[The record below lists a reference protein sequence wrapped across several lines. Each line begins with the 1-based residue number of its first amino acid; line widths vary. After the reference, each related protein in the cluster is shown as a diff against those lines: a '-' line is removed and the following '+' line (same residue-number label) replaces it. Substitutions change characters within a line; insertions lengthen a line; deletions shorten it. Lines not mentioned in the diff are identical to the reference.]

1 MRLGAGTVKTYDFSG
16 GTGMRISRS
25 LTALVTSTVAAAS
38 MLLAAPALAA
48 DPVVTPATPTIVGKA
63 QFNQTL
69 TAKPGAWVP
78 TDVPLTYQW
87 FRGATPVGTGS
98 ASYRLS
104 SVADIGHRF
113 TVRVTATGT
122 SVSATSAPTQKVARA
137 TFTIRVRPKITGSAK
152 YRKRLTA
159 SVGRWSVTPSAYS
172 YQWLRNGKAISG
184 ARGKHHRVSVSDVGQ
199 KIRVRVTI
207 KRSGYANRS
216 WRTSAVTG
224 KHVRKVRK
232 TVTYSVITRGRIS
245 TSLATFK
252 KQAQQTYDDPRGW
265 RAMGVKLKRVKKGGD
280 FTLVLAQ
287 ASKVPSFSSFCS
299 STYSCRVG
307 RYVVINQTRW
317 TKATPVWKAKGGS
330 SRDYRHMVVNHETGH
345 WFERGHASCGGKGQ
359 LAPVM
364 QQQSK
369 GLAGCKI
376 NPWPKASELHSSRFG
391 F

>member
-1 MRLGAGTVKTYDFSG
+1 
-16 GTGMRISRS
+16 
-25 LTALVTSTVAAAS
+25 
-38 MLLAAPALAA
+38 MLLAAPAQAA
-48 DPVVTPATPTIVGKA
+48 DPVVTPGTPTIAGKA
-63 QFNQTL
+63 QFKQTL
-69 TAKPGAWVP
+69 TARPGAWAP
-78 TDVPLTYQW
+78 ADVQLTYQW
-87 FRGATPVGTGS
+87 FRGATPVGSGS

-104 SVADIGHRF
+104 SLADVGQRF

-122 SVSATSAPTQKVARA
+122 SVSATSAPTAKVARA
-137 TFTIRVRPKITGSAK
+137 TFANRVRPKITGNAK
-152 YRKRLTA
+152 YRKKMTA
-159 SVGRWSVTPSAYS
+159 SVGRWSATPSAYS
-172 YQWLRNGKAISG
+172 YQWLRNGKVIGG
-184 ARGKHHRVSVSDVGQ
+184 ARSKHHRVSVSDVGQ
-199 KIRVRVTI
+199 KIRVRITV
-207 KRSGYANRS
+207 KRAGYANRS

-224 KHVRKVRK
+224 KHVRSVRK
-232 TVTYSVITRGRIS
+232 TVTYNVITRGTIS
-245 TSLATFK
+245 ASVATFK

-265 RAMGVKLKRVKKGGD
+265 RAMGVKFKRVKKGGD

-317 TKATPVWKAKGGS
+317 TMATPVWNAKGGS
-330 SRDYRHMVVNHETGH
+330 SRGYRHMVINHETGH